1 MLRYLGNF
9 LFFNLTLTILLK
21 NTVFGTK
28 HDAIKHKH
36 SLSKTVKTGSST
48 VMPTHST
55 HTSSRS
61 TTNRLF
67 FLNNKHE
74 IPCKDP
80 TEDYLM
86 FILSEYSRLYMRHK
100 QAQLSKYVEGF
111 EYEEITEEI
120 YDTHLHENHFRD
132 NSQCFKHDRNRTS
145 INQQSLCPWKHII
158 KFRPNK
164 YPRYVTNVLCT
175 CEQCSI
181 RAEKKL
187 HKCSPVMRLNLIL
200 EKTEET
206 DKDGICIWKPTSE
219 FVNVACV
226 CAESANLIPR
236 F

>member
-1 MLRYLGNF
+1 MLHYF
-9 LFFNLTLTILLK
+9 SDIIYFYVASSIILN
-21 NTVFGTK
+21 NTVLSTK
-28 HDAIKHKH
+28 AKPA
-36 SLSKTVKTGSST
+36 TGKILAGKLASST
-48 VMPTHST
+48 V
-55 HTSSRS
+55 SSSHRS
-61 TTNRLF
+61 ASNRFHL
-67 FLNNKHE
+67 LNNKSD

-111 EYEEITEEI
+111 EYEEISEEI
-120 YDTHLHENHFRD
+120 YDTHLYENHFRD

-158 KFRPNK
+158 KHRANK
-164 YPRYVTNVLCT
+164 YPHYVTNVLCT
-175 CEQCSI
+175 CEKCSI
-181 RAEKKL
+181 KAEKNL

-200 EKTEET
+200 EKTEEH

-226 CAESANLIPR
+226 CAETANLVPR